1 MPAKFVH
8 PLLGGEIETVYFLC
22 AGDDAGL
29 LSVSAEELKSLMETM
44 AKEKL
49 TSYQV
54 INHVYVPLCC
64 SGLSVELLIAPP
76 HNFCSSQAIKLLLHL
91 CTSAQGYFILF
102 LLI

>member
-1 MPAKFVH
+1 MITVLFVALMPTKFVR
-8 PLLGGEIETVYFLC
+8 PLLGGEIETVRFLC

-54 INHVYVPLCC
+54 INHT
-64 SGLSVELLIAPP
+64 SLS
-76 HNFCSSQAIKLLLHL
+76 
-91 CTSAQGYFILF
+91 
-102 LLI
+102 